1 MLLRLLSRA
10 TRGNHLSDSYG
21 RFVMVEALGANAPQ
35 RKEVLEICTAAN
47 SSGSSSAE
55 TMQSHP
61 AQIPPL
67 NVTSNRIEL
76 GCRSGIMHAVQR
88 RKAKT

>member
-35 RKEVLEICTAAN
+35 RKEVLEICTAPI
-47 SSGSSSAE
+47 SESSSAE

-67 NVTSNRIEL
+67 NVTSNRIDL
-76 GCRSGIMHAVQR
+76 GCHSGIMHAVQR